1 MPPDRDASS
10 DRPTTDE
17 ELLAIVDN
25 NDEVTGRA
33 TRREV
38 HAGGLLHRAVHI
50 IVLNG
55 RGEIFVQQRA
65 TSKDNSPGLWD
76 TAAAGHVDFGE
87 DYDECARREL
97 NEELGLRDVPIE
109 RVGYIHACAATDQEF
124 VRLYRT
130 TTDQALQLN
139 HEEIQDGRWC
149 ALPVLEGWMTV
160 QPALF
165 TAAFHLIF
173 DRYHVNFQR

>member
-1 MPPDRDASS
+1 MPPDRGASS
-10 DRPTTDE
+10 DGPTTDD

-25 NDEVTGRA
+25 NDEVIGRA
-33 TRREV
+33 PRREV

-87 DYDECARREL
+87 DYDACARREL
-97 NEELGLRDVPIE
+97 EEELGLRDVPIQ
-109 RVGYIHACAATDQEF
+109 RVGYIHACVATEQEF
-124 VRLYRT
+124 VQLYRT
-130 TTDQALQLN
+130 TTDQVLQLN
-139 HEEIQDGRWC
+139 PEEIQDGRWC
-149 ALPVLEGWMTV
+149 ALPVLEGWMID
-160 QPALF
+160 QPASF

-173 DRYHVNFQR
+173 ERYHASFQR